1 MEAIFGTGMPFAAKA
16 VLAVTIIIGFAA
28 GGFYVMRRFGGPRLG
43 VAMLRGR
50 QPRLA
55 LIEVAGVD
63 ARRSLVLIRRDNV
76 EHLLMIG
83 GPTDVVVE
91 PNIVRAVAVGARET
105 SARSA
110 AEATSRSTATADA
123 TLWPLQPDAP
133 PPRPQRQPSEE
144 PAARQP
150 PPPPQPQ
157 QPEPAAARAPHPAD
171 PLGALAAELGR
182 TAAQSDKETAPPPRE
197 PKRTPP
203 IAPAPQPAA
212 AAPDPNLSEM
222 AQRLEAALRHAPGA
236 RTEPPV
242 AKAAAPE
249 ISVGSRLNGSSSG
262 AVEPARVAA
271 SDGKAP
277 RTDVKP
283 GAPKAVYDSLEAE
296 MASLLGRPA
305 AKL

>member
-1 MEAIFGTGMPFAAKA
+1 MDAIFGTGMPFAAKA
-16 VLAVTIIIGFAA
+16 LLAVMVLICLATAA
-28 GGFYVMRRFGGPRLG
+28 IYVMRRFGGPRLG

-55 LIEVAGVD
+55 LIEVTGVD
-63 ARRSLVLIRRDNV
+63 ARRSLVLVRRDNV

-83 GPTDVVVE
+83 GPTDVVIE

-105 SARSA
+105 SARST
-110 AEATSRSTATADA
+110 AEATSRSTATDA
-123 TLWPLQPDAP
+123 WPLQPDVP
-133 PPRPQRQPSEE
+133 PLPQRQPQEE

-150 PPPPQPQ
+150 PPRPQ
-157 QPEPAAARAPHPAD
+157 QPQPEPVAARTPHAAD

-182 TAAQSDKETAPPPRE
+182 TAEKETAPPPPRE

-203 IAPAPQPAA
+203 PLAPAPQPTVAA
-212 AAPDPNLSEM
+212 DPNLSEM

-236 RTEPPV
+236 RTEPAV
-242 AKAAAPE
+242 ASKSAAPE
-249 ISVGSRLNGSSSG
+249 ISVGSRLNGSSG
-262 AVEPARVAA
+262 PVEPARVAA

-277 RTDVKP
+277 PPRTDVKP
-283 GAPKAVYDSLEAE
+283 AAPKAVYDSLEAE

>member
-1 MEAIFGTGMPFAAKA
+1 MDAIFGTAMPFAAKA
-16 VLAVTIIIGFAA
+16 LLAVMIFIGFIA
-28 GGFYVMRRFGGPRLG
+28 GGFYIMRRFGGPRLG

-63 ARRSLVLIRRDNV
+63 ARRSLVLVRRDNV

-83 GPTDVVVE
+83 GPTDVVIE
-91 PNIVRAVAVGARET
+91 PNIVRAVAVGAREAT
-105 SARSA
+105 ARSA
-110 AEATSRSTATADA
+110 AEATSRSTDA
-123 TLWPLQPDAP
+123 WPLQPDAP
-133 PPRPQRQPSEE
+133 PQPQRQPSEE
-144 PAARQP
+144 PASRQP
-150 PPPPQPQ
+150 PARPQQQP
-157 QPEPAAARAPHPAD
+157 QPEPAAARTPQPAD

-182 TAAQSDKETAPPPRE
+182 TAAQPDKETAPPPRE
-197 PKRTPP
+197 PKRSPP
-203 IAPAPQPAA
+203 QIAPVPQTAA
-212 AAPDPNLSEM
+212 AADPNLTEM

-236 RTEPPV
+236 RTEPAAV
-242 AKAAAPE
+242 AKSAAPE
-249 ISVGSRLNGSSSG
+249 ISVGSRLNGSG
-262 AVEPARVAA
+262 GPVEPARVAV

>member
-16 VLAVTIIIGFAA
+16 LLAVMIVIGFAA
-28 GGFYVMRRFGGPRLG
+28 GAIYMMRRFGGPRLG

-63 ARRSLVLIRRDNV
+63 ARRSLVLVRRDNV

-83 GPTDVVVE
+83 GPTDLVVE

-105 SARSA
+105 SARST
-110 AEATSRSTATADA
+110 AEATSRSTAMTDA
-123 TLWPLQPDAP
+123 WPLQPDAP
-133 PPRPQRQPSEE
+133 PQPQRQPSEE

-150 PPPPQPQ
+150 PPPPRTQHP
-157 QPEPAAARAPHPAD
+157 QPEPAAARTPHPAD

-182 TAAQSDKETAPPPRE
+182 TAAQPDKETAPPLRE
-197 PKRTPP
+197 PKRTPQ
-203 IAPAPQPAA
+203 IASAPQPAA
-212 AAPDPNLSEM
+212 AADPNLSEM

-236 RTEPPV
+236 RTEPAI
-242 AKAAAPE
+242 AKSATPE
-249 ISVGSRLNGSSSG
+249 ISVGSRLNGSSGS
-262 AVEPARVAA
+262 VDPARVAA
-271 SDGKAP
+271 IDGKAPP

-283 GAPKAVYDSLEAE
+283 GAPKPVYDSLEAE